1 MPWLLKSCHQ
11 TPRAPSSR
19 ETGSG
24 DSATAV
30 VCPSGGSRSRQ
41 LWLQTFNYRT
51 EPKIR
56 DEDRAEGVVARALG
70 CHVTGEVCGP
80 VVWTRLLGH
89 MEATPQLPRC
99 SRAQVGTAPGG
110 SATGPRLVTTASLV
124 GFAWGPGWGTNQKGH
139 FLPEAGTKGRIGHC
153 AWTPPW
159 GLQEASSYALR
170 NQTSRGGL
178 RGTFLLGVSA
188 P

>member
-1 MPWLLKSCHQ
+1 MPRLLKSCHQ

-41 LWLQTFNYRT
+41 LGLRTFNYRT

-56 DEDRAEGVVARALG
+56 DEDRAEGVARALG
-70 CHVTGEVCGP
+70 CHVTGEACGP

-89 MEATPQLPRC
+89 MEATPQLPGC

-110 SATGPRLVTTASLV
+110 SATGPRLVTTTSLV
-124 GFAWGPGWGTNQKGH
+124 GFAGALVGGQTRKAISCQKQEPRAESVTACGLPCGVCRWRVHMPCGTRRHGVAY
-139 FLPEAGTKGRIGHC
+139 EGRFC
-153 AWTPPW
+153 
-159 GLQEASSYALR
+159 
-170 NQTSRGGL
+170 
-178 RGTFLLGVSA
+178 
-188 P
+188 